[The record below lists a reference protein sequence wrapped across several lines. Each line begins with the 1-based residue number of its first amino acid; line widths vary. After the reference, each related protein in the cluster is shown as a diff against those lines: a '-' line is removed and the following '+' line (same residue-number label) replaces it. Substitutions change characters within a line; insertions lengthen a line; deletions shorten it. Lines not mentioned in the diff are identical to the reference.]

1 MNFFDPK
8 STAELRKVHFLSSHL
23 LHKKWLPGGRRKKK
37 LICQGMIAEKVFGK
51 SKEKCNSGEMR
62 EIWRRDE
69 DGSTKGMLRLWE
81 GNTGMG
87 VEKV

>member
-1 MNFFDPK
+1 MNSFDPK

-23 LHKKWLPGGRRKKK
+23 LLKKWLPGGRRKKK

-51 SKEKCNSGEMR
+51 SKERCNSGEMR

>member
-1 MNFFDPK
+1 
-8 STAELRKVHFLSSHL
+8 
-23 LHKKWLPGGRRKKK
+23 
-37 LICQGMIAEKVFGK
+37 MIAEKVFGK